1 MPSASTGMPQI
12 VRGGE
17 RGGGGRSAAGVWTA
31 TPSVAFRTAL
41 DAAAAAALAALAA
54 VALAGGASAT
64 APSKP
69 LLLLLLLPPLNPLV
83 AAGASVGFAL
93 TTGGTAVLAFE
104 DEDSAGSMGA
114 VMGTV
119 LGGGGLWGA
128 IPAAMAS
135 TSMDA
140 LAIRGC
146 GLVFGSGLGA
156 SMGRSGRLGFSDKN
170 VELIGRPDGDTC
182 ADDKRDVSR
191 APKSQPGSMPSG
203 RCALFEAQMPAG
215 ATLAAR
221 TAIGRAAEAGVGML
235 DGGGGGLA
243 GTGM

>member
-1 MPSASTGMPQI
+1 MPQI

-17 RGGGGRSAAGVWTA
+17 RGGGGRSAAGAWTA
-31 TPSVAFRTAL
+31 TPSVALRTAL

-93 TTGGTAVLAFE
+93 TTGGTAVFASE
-104 DEDSAGSMGA
+104 DDDTAGSMGA
-114 VMGTV
+114 V
-119 LGGGGLWGA
+119 LGGDGGLLA

-140 LAIRGC
+140 LAVSGC

-156 SMGRSGRLGFSDKN
+156 SKGRLGRLGFSDKN
-170 VELIGRPDGDTC
+170 VGLNGRPVGEPC
-182 ADDKRDVSR
+182 ADDNRDASR
-191 APKSQPGSMPSG
+191 AP
-203 RCALFEAQMPAG
+203 
-215 ATLAAR
+215 
-221 TAIGRAAEAGVGML
+221 
-235 DGGGGGLA
+235 
-243 GTGM
+243 

>member
-1 MPSASTGMPQI
+1 MPQI

-17 RGGGGRSAAGVWTA
+17 RGGGGRSAAGAWTA
-31 TPSVAFRTAL
+31 TPSVALRTAL

-104 DEDSAGSMGA
+104 VEVEVEVGAGSMGA
-114 VMGTV
+114 VMGAV

-128 IPAAMAS
+128 IPAALAS

-140 LAIRGC
+140 LAISGC

-170 VELIGRPDGDTC
+170 VELNGRPVGDTC
-182 ADDKRDVSR
+182 TDDKRDVSR
-191 APKSQPGSMPSG
+191 AP
-203 RCALFEAQMPAG
+203 
-215 ATLAAR
+215 
-221 TAIGRAAEAGVGML
+221 
-235 DGGGGGLA
+235 
-243 GTGM
+243 